1 MKDREHSREDAD
13 QRDKADFKAAMSRLE
28 KAVQEVVN
36 VTTEE
41 LSDRATNLIDDTS
54 KRLEAELRLRRV
66 ETESPD
72 VEQSSA
78 RRRQRRH
85 NRHRFSDR
93 RNRFARRTARLYK
106 DPADEKIAGVC
117 AALARY
123 FGMETWIVRM
133 GALTGLI
140 FLPGIV
146 FPAYWILYFIM
157 DKKPVNRQ
165 SSEPGD
171 GEDAPNSSSVSSS
184 LSRRERKRQ
193 KRQERREAR
202 DDDRNSAR
210 GNTPEFTPSRSM
222 RHTINDMTQAELRL
236 RRLESFV
243 TSDRYEL
250 QKELHKIERE
260 GSTA

>member
-54 KRLEAELRLRRV
+54 KRLEAELRLRRA
-66 ETESPD
+66 ESESPD
-72 VEQSSA
+72 VEQSSE
-78 RRRQRRH
+78 RRRRRRH
-85 NRHRFSDR
+85 NRHRFNDR
-93 RNRFARRTARLYK
+93 RNRFARRTVRLYK

-117 AALARY
+117 SGLARY

-157 DKKPVNRQ
+157 DKKPANDGSEMEGVEDNAPR
-165 SSEPGD
+165 SSM
-171 GEDAPNSSSVSSS
+171 
-184 LSRRERKRQ
+184 SRRERKRQ
-193 KRQERREAR
+193 EKKARREGR
-202 DDDRNSAR
+202 TNSAYGAAESR
-210 GNTPEFTPSRSM
+210 QDQTAGLSPSRSM
-222 RHTINDMTQAELRL
+222 RHTINDLTQAELRL

-250 QKELHKIERE
+250 QKELHIIERE
-260 GSTA
+260 GSPT